1 MKNTTLLTLLGLA
14 LLLGGLIWQSL
25 QVSRLQEQVLEMNG
39 KAAAPS
45 EKEATAAVASPKENE
60 PKENEPKENEHY
72 ELAKAMGYM
81 QRFAEKI
88 YWAGKEKNW
97 ELAAFYVHEAEE
109 TAEEIIA
116 HKPIKNE
123 KEIAP
128 LVAQMF
134 IPALEGLEEGIKAQ
148 DALLFGQKY
157 QTLIQTC
164 NACHAASGYGIIKLQ
179 VPTQNS
185 FPSQVFAP

>member
-1 MKNTTLLTLLGLA
+1 
-14 LLLGGLIWQSL
+14 
-25 QVSRLQEQVLEMNG
+25 VSRLQEQVLEMNG

-45 EKEATAAVASPKENE
+45 EKESAADLQKSDPEKSDPKET
-60 PKENEPKENEHY
+60 EHY

-97 ELAAFYVHEAEE
+97 ELAAFYAHEVEE

-116 HKPIKNE
+116 HKLVENE
-123 KEIAP
+123 KEITP

-134 IPALEGLEEGIKAQ
+134 LPALEGLEASIKAQ
-148 DALLFGQKY
+148 DDLLFGQKY
-157 QTLIQTC
+157 QTFIQTC

-179 VPTQNS
+179 VPAQNS
-185 FPSQVFAP
+185 FPSQVFKP